1 MTEQELIETIEE
13 ATDVIANEENLSYMV
28 FQYDIDSYY
37 IGTVDIEQIK
47 QNEYAF
53 NLLYPL
59 SIYLENGTY
68 IFTDLNGLG
77 DCQYQMN
84 LNKSKVISIF
94 TPNDRTVAEYER
106 IINKL
111 YNNIPALNG
120 EQTTDLSGFYEV
132 KTIQ

>member
-77 DCQYQMN
+77 DSQYQMN